1 MMGAKIVAVL
11 CTLLV
16 VQIQADVNNVELE
29 GLTGLLDPVIRIVNA
44 TENAILRGLANFKA
58 GVVES
63 EQKLQI
69 IAHIIVNATNN
80 LLTNLKDDLNED
92 LNKLKNQT
100 SDAGKKLIDCV
111 ESEGNDTV
119 AIAVNLVNGTIGCVN
134 DNIGHVEQVIPPWI
148 GQLEDV
154 IRTVQNTTN
163 GLEECNRLNIVL
175 LASCV
180 RKVGTQVSH
189 DVQPINGIIERGIQ
203 EINAASEKYL
213 GHEVAVCI
221 KERAQASRKQA
232 LEVFNKVATC
242 ATH

>member
-29 GLTGLLDPVIRIVNA
+29 ELTGLLDPVIRIVNA

-58 GVVES
+58 RVVES

-69 IAHIIVNATNN
+69 LAHII
-80 LLTNLKDDLNED
+80 
-92 LNKLKNQT
+92 
-100 SDAGKKLIDCV
+100 KLIDCV

-119 AIAVNLVNGTIGCVN
+119 AVAVSLVNGTLGCVN

-148 GQLEDV
+148 EQLEDV

-180 RKVGTQVSH
+180 RKES
-189 DVQPINGIIERGIQ
+189 
-203 EINAASEKYL
+203 K
-213 GHEVAVCI
+213 
-221 KERAQASRKQA
+221 K
-232 LEVFNKVATC
+232 
-242 ATH
+242 

>member
-1 MMGAKIVAVL
+1 FFFNFGVFAFIDCEILSLKSPFYLNKYQRLTSEYSCYFDLIFRSTMMGAKIVAVL

-180 RKVGTQVSH
+180 RKVSFSEITL
-189 DVQPINGIIERGIQ
+189 IQ
-203 EINAASEKYL
+203 MW
-213 GHEVAVCI
+213 C
-221 KERAQASRKQA
+221 
-232 LEVFNKVATC
+232 
-242 ATH
+242 